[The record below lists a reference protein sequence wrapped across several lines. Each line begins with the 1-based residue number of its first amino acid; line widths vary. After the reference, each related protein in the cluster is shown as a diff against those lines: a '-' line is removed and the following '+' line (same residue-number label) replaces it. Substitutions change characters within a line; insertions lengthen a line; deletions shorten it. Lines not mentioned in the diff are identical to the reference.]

1 MNYGSCGYAGK
12 QCYSSGGGIDR
23 PRLFFGGAQQATYGN
38 QTVGTIV
45 FLAGIILLVFAARV

>member
-1 MNYGSCGYAGK
+1 VVAGLI
-12 QCYSSGGGIDR
+12 GLG
-23 PRLFFGGAQQATYGN
+23 LFFGGAQQATYGN